1 MKAFGSSI
9 KLVVLV
15 AVVIVL
21 STTRAAVTQ
30 PQAPAVTQPPSVTR
44 VPICVKENGQLRML
58 VDRNSTCDSSERR
71 LEWVVGGEVTE
82 IALGPGLIGSR
93 EDGTVRLALDP
104 TIIAG
109 CNGCRGGKVF
119 AGFNDGPIVFPRN
132 FAFQTIGELNVPA
145 GDYVIFAKLT
155 FEALQDSVANIKA
168 HVTCRLSAG
177 SDFDES
183 AVVLEQDHAEGFS
196 FDGSDA
202 MGLNVQVVHR
212 FSAPGSVVL
221 KGKFESPPTFGIEP
235 PVRFRNL
242 KIIAIQASDISNIFL
257 AGN

>member
-1 MKAFGSSI
+1 MKVFGSSI
-9 KLVVLV
+9 KLIVLV
-15 AVVIVL
+15 ALLIVMG
-21 STTRAAVTQ
+21 TIRAAVTQ
-30 PQAPAVTQPPSVTR
+30 PQMPSVTR
-44 VPICVKENGQLRML
+44 VPVCVKENGQLRML
-58 VDRNSTCDSSERR
+58 IDRNSSCDSSERR

-82 IALGPGLIGSR
+82 IGLGPGLIGSR

-119 AGFNDGPIVFPRN
+119 AGFNDGPIVFPLN
-132 FAFQTIGELNVPA
+132 LAFQTIGELNVPA

-202 MGLNVQVVHR
+202 MGLNLQVVHR

-221 KGKFESPPTFGIEP
+221 KGKFEAPPTFGIDP

-242 KIIAIQASDISNIFL
+242 KIIAIEASDISNIFL

>member
-1 MKAFGSSI
+1 MKAFGSI
-9 KLVVLV
+9 NLLVLV
-15 AVVIVL
+15 ATVIVL
-21 STTRAAVTQ
+21 GTTWAAVTQ
-30 PQAPAVTQPPSVTR
+30 PQASAVNR

-58 VDRNSTCDSSERR
+58 IDRNSSCDSSERR

-82 IALGPGLIGSR
+82 IGLGPGLIGSR

-109 CNGCRGGKVF
+109 CTGCRGGKVF
-119 AGFNDGPIVFPRN
+119 AGFNDGPIVFPEN
-132 FAFQTIGELNVPA
+132 LAFQTIGELNVPA
-145 GDYVIFAKLT
+145 GDYIIFAKLT
-155 FEALQDSVANIKA
+155 FEALQDSIANIKA

-202 MGLNVQVVHR
+202 MGLNLQVVHR
-212 FSAPGSVVL
+212 FSAPGSIVL
-221 KGKFESPPTFGIEP
+221 RGKFVLPPTFGIDP

-242 KIIAIQASDISNIFL
+242 KIIAIEASDISNIFL